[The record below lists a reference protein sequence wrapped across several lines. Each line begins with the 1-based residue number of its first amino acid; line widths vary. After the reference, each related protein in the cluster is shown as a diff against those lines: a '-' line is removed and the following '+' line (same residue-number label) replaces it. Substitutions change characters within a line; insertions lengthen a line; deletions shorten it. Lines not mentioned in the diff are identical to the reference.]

1 MAQGL
6 MTVFHHDL
14 AWTKQFCLHKNRG
27 SDLNLDNAAAF
38 SVLVLK
44 AENVGESTLSVC
56 TTGFMAIR
64 Q

>member
-1 MAQGL
+1 

-14 AWTKQFCLHKNRG
+14 AWTEQFCLHNNKG

-38 SVLVLK
+38 SVLGLK
-44 AENVGESTLSVC
+44 AQNVGENTSGLSVC

>member
-1 MAQGL
+1 

-14 AWTKQFCLHKNRG
+14 AWTEQSCLHKNRG

-44 AENVGESTLSVC
+44 AQNVGENTPGLSVG

-64 Q
+64 QE